1 MGVVKLAEKPYKD
14 LSELTLMDD
23 YMFGAVMQDESL
35 AKTLIEAIL
44 DVKLRRVEYVE
55 PQKSMKEQYEAR
67 GVRLDLYVEDEAGN
81 IYNVEVQTSNK
92 RNLPKRMRYYQSIID
107 LHILTPGA
115 DYKELKKSYVI
126 FICSYDPYD
135 QGSCI
140 YRFENRCINKPDLP
154 FGDETVK
161 IVLNTKG
168 TGDGISSELW
178 ETIRYFDD
186 GTVSG
191 AWSERLEA
199 AVDGVKSSE
208 ERRRE
213 YMVMMA
219 REMEIRAEGIEIGE
233 ARGRAEGRAEGRVEG
248 RAEAQ
253 REAAEKIAKEFGV
266 SLERAKEIL
275 LSS

>member
-1 MGVVKLAEKPYKD
+1 MTLADQPYKD

-23 YMFGAVMQDESL
+23 YMFGAVMQDERL
-35 AKTLIEAIL
+35 AKQLIETIL
-44 DVKLRRVEYVE
+44 DVQLRRIEYVE
-55 PQKSMKEQYEAR
+55 PQKMMKAQYEAR
-67 GVRLDLYVEDEAGN
+67 GIRLDLYVEDEAGN
-81 IYNVEVQTSNK
+81 VYNVEVQTSNK

-126 FICSYDPYD
+126 FICGYDPFD
-135 QGSCI
+135 RGKCV
-140 YRFENRCINKPDLP
+140 YRFENRCLDEPALA

-168 TGDGISSELW
+168 RGDGISDELM
-178 ETIRYFDD
+178 ETIRYLSD

-191 AWSERLEA
+191 SWSEQLEA

-219 REMEIRAEGIEIGE
+219 REMEIRAEG
-233 ARGRAEGRAEGRVEG
+233 RAEGLAEG

-253 REAAEKIAKEFGV
+253 REAAERIAREFGIP
-266 SLERAKEIL
+266 LEKAKEIL
-275 LSS
+275 EKK